1 MDTTNFVRKN
11 KDSLH
16 EGNVMSTIS
25 IVTKCDHIFYI
36 KLKMSPICFS
46 FLLSGRNSTP
56 LSTNG
61 LLSQIQFI
69 IDLITKVRQY
79 HDVSNTIYHSQQKR
93 LQKKMFSVILN
104 MDFNPEGLLGK
115 NKARMS
121 YKLQLIISICLK

>member
-93 LQKKMFSVILN
+93 LQKKNVLCNS
-104 MDFNPEGLLGK
+104 EYGLQPRRSSREKQGK
-115 NKARMS
+115 NV
-121 YKLQLIISICLK
+121 L